1 MDNSLD
7 YNLSETK
14 VENFD
19 WTTFFSVIM
28 LTLMGLLSIYSAT
41 VSFAESFFDK
51 QVISA
56 VLGIVVLLSVAFF
69 PYKKLRT
76 LSYWVYGLSVIL
88 LIAVLFI
95 GVRINGTMG
104 WIRMGGFN
112 MQPAEIAKL
121 GLLLALSNYLSQ
133 KGKSISKINV
143 LGKSLLFMLP
153 LLVLVML
160 QPDIGSAS
168 VLIALFLGILF
179 WTGFSSIILLVVIV
193 APFILIA
200 SLGDSYLYLVAAS
213 VFSVVALMLKGRIP
227 LKLLAVGVLFSVGL
241 AGPIVY
247 KSLAPH
253 QQSRIDSFLD
263 PESDPRG
270 SGYNVMQSKL
280 AVGSG
285 GITGKGFQQGT
296 LTQLRY
302 IPEQWTD
309 FIYSVPTEE
318 FGFLGGAGIIFLFG
332 VLILRAVKLAV
343 ENDNPFFKILCF
355 GIGVIFLY
363 HILINIGMVIG
374 MMPVMG
380 IPLPFMS
387 YGGTSLLFNMA
398 LAGMLLNANRTQKM
412 L

>member
-1 MDNSLD
+1 MDNTFD
-7 YNLSETK
+7 YKLSETK

-19 WTTFFSVIM
+19 WTTFFTVIT

-56 VLGIVVLLSVAFF
+56 VMGIGVLLSVAFF
-69 PYKKLRT
+69 PHRKLRA
-76 LSYWVYGLSVIL
+76 LSYWIYGISIIL
-88 LIAVLFI
+88 LIAVLFV

-104 WIRMGGFN
+104 WIRIGGFN

-121 GLLLALSNYLSQ
+121 GLLMALSNYLSK
-133 KGKSISKINV
+133 KGKSISKINILGRSV
-143 LGKSLLFMLP
+143 LFLLP
-153 LLVLVML
+153 LLILVII

-179 WTGFSSIILLVVIV
+179 WTGFSSIILLVIIV

-200 SLGDSYLYLVAAS
+200 SLSDTIFYLIGAS
-213 VFSVVALMLKGRIP
+213 VFSVVVLMLNGRIP
-227 LKLLAVGVLFSVGL
+227 LKLLAVGVLFTVGL

-285 GITGKGFQQGT
+285 GIVGKGFQQGT

-387 YGGTSLLFNMA
+387 YGGTSLLFNMT

>member
-1 MDNSLD
+1 LADNFE
-7 YNLSETK
+7 YRLSETK

-19 WTTFFSVIM
+19 WTTFFTVIF

-41 VSFAESFFDK
+41 KSFADDFFYK

-56 VLGIVVLLSVAFF
+56 VIGIVVMLSVAFF
-69 PYKKLRT
+69 PYKKVMQY
-76 LSYWVYGLSVIL
+76 SYWIYGISLAL
-88 LIAVLFI
+88 LVAVLFI
-95 GVRINGTMG
+95 GTRVNGTMG
-104 WIRMGGFN
+104 WIRFGGFN
-112 MQPAEIAKL
+112 LQPAEIAKL
-121 GLLLALSNYLSQ
+121 GLLMALSNYLS
-133 KGKSISKINV
+133 KTGRSIAKIDI
-143 LGKSLLFMLP
+143 LGRSILFVIP
-153 LLVLVML
+153 LVILVLL
-160 QPDIGSAS
+160 QPDVGSAS
-168 VLIALFLGILF
+168 VLLVIFLGILF
-179 WTGFSSIILLVVIV
+179 WTGFSAITLLVITV

-200 SLGDSYLYLVAAS
+200 SLSSTLTYLIAAG
-213 VFSVVALMLKGRIP
+213 VFSVAILVFKGR
-227 LKLLAVGVLFSVGL
+227 LYFKLGAIAVLFLIGL

-247 KSLAPH
+247 KNMAPH
-253 QQSRIDSFLD
+253 QQARIDSFLD

-285 GITGKGFQQGT
+285 GLTGKGFQQGT

-309 FIYSVPTEE
+309 FIFSVPAEE
-318 FGFLGGAGIIFLFG
+318 FGFLGGGAIILLFG
-332 VLILRAVKLAV
+332 GLVYRSVKLAV
-343 ENDNPFFKILCF
+343 GNDHAYFKILCF

-363 HILINIGMVIG
+363 HVLINIGMVIG

-387 YGGTSLLFNMA
+387 YGGSSLLFNMA
-398 LAGMLLNANRTQKM
+398 LAGLLLNANRTQKM

>member
-1 MDNSLD
+1 MANTFE
-7 YNLSETK
+7 YKLSETK

-19 WTTFFSVIM
+19 WTTFFTVVM
-28 LTLMGLLSIYSAT
+28 LTLTGLLSIYSAT
-41 VSFAESFFDK
+41 QSFAESFFYK

-56 VLGIVVLLSVAFF
+56 VIGFGIMLSVAFF
-69 PYKKLRT
+69 PYKKIKS
-76 LSYWVYGLSVIL
+76 LSYWIYGISIL
-88 LIAVLFI
+88 LLVAVLVM

-104 WIRMGGFN
+104 WLRFGGFN
-112 MQPAEIAKL
+112 LQPAEIAKL
-121 GLLLALSNYLSQ
+121 GLLLSLSNYLSK
-133 KGKSISKINV
+133 KGKSINKINV
-143 LGKSLLFMLP
+143 LGRSTLFLIP
-153 LLVLVML
+153 LIILIIM

-179 WTGFSSIILLVVIV
+179 WTGFSAIILLVVVV

-200 SLGDSYLYLVAAS
+200 SLSSTLIYLIAATI
-213 VFSVVALMLKGRIP
+213 FSVAILMFKGRFFFKIG
-227 LKLLAVGVLFSVGL
+227 AIVVLFLVGL

-247 KSLAPH
+247 KNMAPH

-285 GITGKGFQQGT
+285 GLTGKGFEQGT

-318 FGFLGGAGIIFLFG
+318 FGFVGGSGIILLFG
-332 VLILRAVKLAV
+332 LLIFRSIKLSI
-343 ENDNPFFKILCF
+343 ENDHAYFKILCF
-355 GIGVIFLY
+355 GIGIIFLY

-387 YGGTSLLFNMA
+387 YGGTSLLFNMT
-398 LAGMLLNANRTQKM
+398 LAGLLLNANRTQKM

>member
-1 MDNSLD
+1 MADTFE
-7 YNLSETK
+7 YKLSETK

-19 WTTFFSVIM
+19 WTTFFTVVM
-28 LTLMGLLSIYSAT
+28 LTLVGLLSIYSAT
-41 VSFAESFFDK
+41 QSFAESFFDK

-56 VLGIVVLLSVAFF
+56 VIGFGVMIAVAFF
-69 PYKKLRT
+69 PYKKLKT
-76 LSYWVYGLSVIL
+76 LSYWVYGISIL
-88 LIAVLFI
+88 LLVAVLVM
-95 GVRINGTMG
+95 GVRINGTLG
-104 WIRMGGFN
+104 WIRFGGFN
-112 MQPAEIAKL
+112 LQPAEIAKL
-121 GLLLALSNYLSQ
+121 GLLMALSNYLSK
-133 KGKSISKINV
+133 KGKSINKINV
-143 LGKSLLFMLP
+143 LGRSTLFLIP
-153 LLVLVML
+153 LIALVII
-160 QPDIGSAS
+160 QPDVGSAS

-179 WTGFSSIILLVVIV
+179 WTGFSAIILLVVVV

-200 SLGDSYLYLVAAS
+200 SLSSTLIYLVAAAI
-213 VFSVVALMLKGRIP
+213 FSVAILMFKGP
-227 LKLLAVGVLFSVGL
+227 FFFKLGAIVVLFLVGL

-247 KSLAPH
+247 KNMAPH
-253 QQSRIDSFLD
+253 QQARIDSFLD

-285 GITGKGFQQGT
+285 GLTGKGFEQGT

-309 FIYSVPTEE
+309 FIFSVPTEE

-332 VLILRAVKLAV
+332 VLIFRSIKLAI
-343 ENDNPFFKILCF
+343 ENDHAYFKILCF

-387 YGGTSLLFNMA
+387 YGGTSLLFNMT
-398 LAGMLLNANRTQKM
+398 LAGLLLNANRTQKM

>member
-1 MDNSLD
+1 MDNTLD
-7 YNLSETK
+7 FKLSETK

-19 WTTFFSVIM
+19 WATFFTVIM

-41 VSFAESFFDK
+41 VTFAEDFFGK
-51 QVISA
+51 QVLSA
-56 VLGIVVLLSVAFF
+56 LIGVGVLFTVAFF
-69 PYKKLRT
+69 PHKKLKT
-76 LSYWVYGLSVIL
+76 LSYWIYGLSIVL
-88 LIAVLFI
+88 LVAVLFI

-104 WIRMGGFN
+104 WIRVGGFN

-121 GLLLALSNYLSQ
+121 GLLLALSNFLSQ
-133 KGKSISKINV
+133 KGKSISKINI
-143 LGKSLLFMLP
+143 LGKSILFLLP
-153 LLVLVML
+153 LLILIML

-179 WTGFSSIILLVVIV
+179 WTGFNSIILLVVIV
-193 APFILIA
+193 SPFILVA
-200 SLGDSYLYLVAAS
+200 SLSGSYFYLISAG
-213 VFSVVALMLKGRIP
+213 VFSVAVLILKSRLP
-227 LKLLAVGVLFSVGL
+227 LKLLAIAVLFTVGL
-241 AGPIVY
+241 SGPIVY

-332 VLILRAVKLAV
+332 VLILRSVKLAV

-355 GIGVIFLY
+355 GVGVIFLY

-387 YGGTSLLFNMA
+387 YGGTSLLFNMT
-398 LAGMLLNANRTQKM
+398 LAGLLLNANRTQKM

>member
-1 MDNSLD
+1 NTLE
-7 YNLSETK
+7 YKLSETK

-69 PYKKLRT
+69 PNKKLKM
-76 LSYWVYGLSVIL
+76 LSYWIYGLSVIL

-104 WIRMGGFN
+104 WIRLGGFN

-121 GLLLALSNYLSQ
+121 GLLMALSSYLSQ
-133 KGKSISKINV
+133 KGKSISKINI
-143 LGKSLLFMLP
+143 LGKSVLFMLP
-153 LLVLVML
+153 LFVLVML

-179 WTGFSSIILLVVIV
+179 WTGFSSIILLVIIV

-200 SLGDSYLYLVAAS
+200 SLGDSYFYLFGAS
-213 VFSVVALMLKGRIP
+213 MFSVVVLMLKGRIP
-227 LKLLAVGVLFSVGL
+227 LKLIAVVILFSVGL

-318 FGFLGGAGIIFLFG
+318 FGFLGGVGIIFLFG

-387 YGGTSLLFNMA
+387 YGGTSLLFNMV

>member
-1 MDNSLD
+1 
-7 YNLSETK
+7 
-14 VENFD
+14 
-19 WTTFFSVIM
+19 M

-41 VSFAESFFDK
+41 ASFATGLFDK

-56 VLGIVVLLSVAFF
+56 ALGLVVMMSVAFF
-69 PYKKLRT
+69 PYRKLQT
-76 LSYWVYGLSVIL
+76 LSYWIYGISIVL
-88 LIAVLFI
+88 LIAVLFV

-104 WIRMGGFN
+104 WIRFAGFN
-112 MQPAEIAKL
+112 LQPAEVAKL
-121 GLLLALSNYLSQ
+121 GLLMALSSYLSM
-133 KGKSISKINV
+133 KGKSINKINV
-143 LGKSLLFMLP
+143 LGRSFLLLLP
-153 LLVLVML
+153 LLLLVMI

-168 VLIALFLGILF
+168 VLVALFIAILF
-179 WTGFSSIILLVVIV
+179 WTGFSSIILLIVVVSPI
-193 APFILIA
+193 ILIA
-200 SLGDSYLYLVAAS
+200 SLSDTLIYLVAAS
-213 VFSVVALMLKGRIP
+213 VFSVAVLMFKGHPLFKIGAVA
-227 LKLLAVGVLFSVGL
+227 VLFSVGL

-247 KSLAPH
+247 KSMAPH

-270 SGYNVMQSKL
+270 AGYNVMQSKL

-285 GITGKGFQQGT
+285 GITGKGFRKGT

-318 FGFLGGAGIIFLFG
+318 FGFLGGTAVIVLFG
-332 VLILRAVKLAV
+332 MLIMRAVKLSV
-343 ENDNPFFKILCF
+343 ENDIAFFKILCF
-355 GIGVIFLY
+355 GIGAIFLY
-363 HILINIGMVIG
+363 HIVINIGMVIG

-387 YGGTSLLFNMA
+387 YGGTSILFNMV
-398 LAGMLLNANRTQKM
+398 LAGLLLNANRTQKM

>member
-1 MDNSLD
+1 MGSSVE
-7 YNLSETK
+7 YSLSETK

-19 WTTFFSVIM
+19 WTTFFCVIM
-28 LTLMGLLSIYSAT
+28 LTLAGLLSIYSAT
-41 VSFAESFFDK
+41 SSFTDSFFDK
-51 QVISA
+51 QVLSA
-56 VLGIVVLLSVAFF
+56 GLGLVVMLSVAFF
-69 PYKKLRT
+69 PHKKLKT
-76 LSYWVYGLSVIL
+76 LSYWIYGLSL
-88 LIAVLFI
+88 LLLVAVLFI

-104 WIRMGGFN
+104 WIRFGGLN
-112 MQPAEIAKL
+112 LQPAEIAKL
-121 GLLLALSNYLSQ
+121 GLLMSLSSYLSG
-133 KGKSISKINV
+133 KGKSINKINV
-143 LGKSLLFMLP
+143 LGRSTLLILP
-153 LLVLVML
+153 LVGLIML

-168 VLIALFLGILF
+168 VLIALYLGILF
-179 WTGFSSIILLVVIV
+179 WTGFSSIMLLIIVVSPIL
-193 APFILIA
+193 LIA
-200 SLGDSYLYLVAAS
+200 SFSDTMIYLIGASIFSIAVLFLKGNPLFKVAA
-213 VFSVVALMLKGRIP
+213 VAI
-227 LKLLAVGVLFSVGL
+227 LFAVGL
-241 AGPIVY
+241 AGPIIY
-247 KSLAPH
+247 NSMAPH

-270 SGYNVMQSKL
+270 AGYNVMQSKL

-285 GITGKGFQQGT
+285 GITGKGFRQGT

-318 FGFLGGAGIIFLFG
+318 FGFIGGASVILLFG
-332 VLILRAVKLAV
+332 ALIFRAIKLAV
-343 ENDNPFFKILCF
+343 ENDNAYFKILCF
-355 GIGVIFLY
+355 GIAVIFLY

-387 YGGTSLLFNMA
+387 YGGTSLLFNMV

>member
-1 MDNSLD
+1 
-7 YNLSETK
+7 
-14 VENFD
+14 
-19 WTTFFSVIM
+19 M

-41 VSFAESFFDK
+41 ASFATGLFDK

-56 VLGIVVLLSVAFF
+56 GLGLVVMMSVAFF
-69 PYKKLRT
+69 PYRKLQT
-76 LSYWVYGLSVIL
+76 LSYWIYGISIVL

-104 WIRMGGFN
+104 WIRFAGLN
-112 MQPAEIAKL
+112 LQPAEVAKL
-121 GLLLALSNYLSQ
+121 GLLMALSSYLSK
-133 KGKSISKINV
+133 KGKSINKINV
-143 LGKSLLFMLP
+143 LGRSFLLLLP
-153 LLVLVML
+153 LLLLVMI

-168 VLIALFLGILF
+168 VLVALFIAILF
-179 WTGFSSIILLVVIV
+179 WTGFSSIILLIVVVSPI
-193 APFILIA
+193 ILIA
-200 SLGDSYLYLVAAS
+200 SLSDTMIYLVAAS
-213 VFSVVALMLKGRIP
+213 VFSVAVLMFKGHPLFKIGAVA
-227 LKLLAVGVLFSVGL
+227 VLFSVGL

-247 KSLAPH
+247 KSMAPH

-270 SGYNVMQSKL
+270 AGYNVMQSKL

-285 GITGKGFQQGT
+285 GITGKGFQKGT

-318 FGFLGGAGIIFLFG
+318 FGFLGGTAVIVLFG
-332 VLILRAVKLAV
+332 VLIMRAVKLSV
-343 ENDNPFFKILCF
+343 ENDIAFFKILCF
-355 GIGVIFLY
+355 GIGAIFLY
-363 HILINIGMVIG
+363 HIVINIGMVIG

-387 YGGTSLLFNMA
+387 YGGTSILFNMV
-398 LAGMLLNANRTQKM
+398 LAGLLLNANRTQKM